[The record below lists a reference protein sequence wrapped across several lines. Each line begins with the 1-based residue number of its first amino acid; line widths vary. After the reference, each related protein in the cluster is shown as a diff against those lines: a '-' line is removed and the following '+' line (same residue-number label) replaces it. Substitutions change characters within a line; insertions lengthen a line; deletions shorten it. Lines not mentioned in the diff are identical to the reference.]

1 MQPRWD
7 EAIVFWNGFEGRWLR
22 YNEFIYPNRAVTV
35 CAMSQAGNGAKRQ
48 ADRNLAVQ
56 LQRLC
61 A

>member
-1 MQPRWD
+1 MSSKV
-7 EAIVFWNGFEGRWLR
+7 AG
-22 YNEFIYPNRAVTV
+22 FIYPNRAVTV
-35 CAMSQAGNGAKRQ
+35 CAMSQAGSGAKRQ